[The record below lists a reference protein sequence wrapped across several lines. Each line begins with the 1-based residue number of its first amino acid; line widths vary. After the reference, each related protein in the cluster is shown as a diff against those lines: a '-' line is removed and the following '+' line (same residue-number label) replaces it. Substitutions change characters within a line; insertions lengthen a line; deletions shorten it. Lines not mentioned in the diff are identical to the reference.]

1 MFVYLLAARYTQPG
15 AHFFLFLAKGWSI
28 GMSTVEHDFI
38 GVGFGP
44 SNLAIALA
52 MEESVH
58 LRKKGVDCCFIE
70 KKPEFVWHG
79 SMLLEG
85 SDMQV
90 SFLKDLATLRDP
102 TSHFTF
108 INYLHEKGRLKEFIN
123 LKSFFPSRIE
133 YNDYLQWVASHFD
146 HRCHY
151 GEEVVELE
159 PVKDCGQVTRLR
171 VHSRGADGRMQARM
185 ARHLVLGIGGVPAI
199 PAAFDTLSDPR
210 VFHAAHYLERLDT
223 LVRSHGAPRRIAV
236 IGGAQSAAEVYMDL
250 VARLGDAEV
259 TLITRGEVLQPADD
273 SPFVNEI
280 FHPQF
285 TDVIYNQPQEVRRA
299 TLERFRS
306 TNYSVVDLDLIE
318 QIYKLLYEQRVRG
331 VQRHQLWSGKE
342 ITRVRACAEGIGLAL
357 RHQANGAEE
366 HAEFDAVVLA
376 TGYRRD
382 DHKRLLA
389 GVADH
394 IDDYTVERD
403 YRLRTTGGFL
413 PKIYLQGCCE
423 DSHGL
428 SDTLLSVL
436 AVRSVEILES
446 LLADR
451 PERSRLPETLKP
463 MLSVAV

>member
-1 MFVYLLAARYTQPG
+1 MGIFA
-15 AHFFLFLAKGWSI
+15 
-28 GMSTVEHDFI
+28 VEHDFI

-52 MEESVH
+52 MEESVQP
-58 LRKKGVDCCFIE
+58 RQKNVNCCFIE
-70 KKPEFVWHG
+70 KKPGFVWHG

-102 TSHFTF
+102 TSRYTF
-108 INYLHEKGRLKEFIN
+108 INYLHKKGRLKEFIN

-133 YNDYLQWVASHFD
+133 YNDYLQWVAGHFD
-146 HRCHY
+146 HCCHY

-159 PVKDCGQVTRLR
+159 PVREGSQVTRLR
-171 VHSRGADGRMQARM
+171 VHSRGADGRMQARLT
-185 ARHLVLGIGGVPAI
+185 RNLVFGIGGVPAV
-199 PAAFDTLSDPR
+199 PAAFDGLRDAR
-210 VFHAAHYLERLDT
+210 VFHSAHYLERLDA
-223 LVRSHGAPRRIAV
+223 LVKSQGVPRRIAV
-236 IGGAQSAAEVYMDL
+236 IGGAQSAAEVYLDL
-250 VARLGDAEV
+250 IGRFGEAAV
-259 TLITRGEVLQPADD
+259 TLIPRGEVLLPADD

-285 TDVIYNQPQEVRRA
+285 TDLIYNQPHDLRRA
-299 TLERFRS
+299 TLQRFRS

-318 QIYKLLYEQRVRG
+318 RIYRLLYEQRVCG
-331 VQRHQLWSGKE
+331 VQRHQLWPGKE
-342 ITRVRACAEGIGLAL
+342 VTEVRATAGGIDLAL
-357 RHQANGAEE
+357 RQLAGGAQA

-389 GVADH
+389 GVAEH
-394 IDDYTVERD
+394 IDGYAVARD
-403 YRLRTTGGFL
+403 YRLRTGEAFL
-413 PKIYLQGCCE
+413 PRIYLQGCCE

-436 AVRSVEILES
+436 AVRSVEILDA
-446 LLADR
+446 LLADG
-451 PERSRLPETLKP
+451 PGSRHRQDLLKP
-463 MLSVAV
+463 RFSVAV